1 MNQTEDR
8 NRIVELTRE
17 IAGAQGLAALL
28 RQVWKDADD
37 EHRKKLS
44 NEMILALATDHYMLR
59 EALSPLVKEM
69 WEDGRLDGLKEEM
82 KQVIEEQ
89 LPKLSAQ
96 LAEETKSKL
105 LDAARGAMGDALR
118 RVIENRRPW

>member
-1 MNQTEDR
+1 VNQTEDR

-28 RQVWKDADD
+28 RQVWKDADE

-69 WEDGRLDGLKEEM
+69 WEDGRLDEVKETMRAE
-82 KQVIEEQ
+82 IEAQ
-89 LPKLSAQ
+89 MPKLTAQ
-96 LAEETKSKL
+96 VAEETKGKL
-105 LDAARGAMGDALR
+105 LEAARLAMADALR
-118 RVIENRRPW
+118 RVIDGRRW

>member
-1 MNQTEDR
+1 MNESEDR

-28 RQVWKDADD
+28 RQVWKDADE

-59 EALSPLVKEM
+59 EALTPLVKEM
-69 WEDGRLDGLKEEM
+69 WEDGRLDEVKKQM
-82 KQVIEEQ
+82 QQVIEDSMPRLVEQ
-89 LPKLSAQ
+89 LAKETEGQ
-96 LAEETKSKL
+96 LL
-105 LDAARGAMGDALR
+105 QAAKGAMGDALR
-118 RVIENRRPW
+118 RVIDGRRW